1 MLFSTPLKRVV
12 HSWNMLTITFCAH
25 RNLLI
30 AFAISPDLCIAG
42 SAIYFGILCLHLT
55 PGICLRFPNSGE
67 IWASAKLM
75 LHHIGVPGTLFWP
88 HWRPPYHSIIHYFVV
103 EHFHCQ
109 CPSKLKLRGCRLLPC
124 SGSALDWIAS
134 ATEQMNM
141 NCRVGHHFVCQTC
154 SSPMGT
160 CRAAVSSLNRRMLMY
175 SVSLKGAPSF
185 IVTGFA
191 DLHILRSDT
200 PSKHA
205 IKKWQPR

>member
-67 IWASAKLM
+67 IWASAKLV
-75 LHHIGVPGTLFWP
+75 LPHIGVPGTLFWP
-88 HWRPPYHSIIHYFVV
+88 HWRPPYHSTIHYFVV

-124 SGSALDWIAS
+124 SGSALDWICFRHGANERELS
-134 ATEQMNM
+134 SGPPFCMPNLLKSNGIVPSVVDVIHPMLGGLPQAMWLKITNQSHRSNF
-141 NCRVGHHFVCQTC
+141 VIFHF
-154 SSPMGT
+154 
-160 CRAAVSSLNRRMLMY
+160 
-175 SVSLKGAPSF
+175 
-185 IVTGFA
+185 
-191 DLHILRSDT
+191 T
-200 PSKHA
+200 P
-205 IKKWQPR
+205 I